1 MSEQILRISSLQSR
15 LDEQRHRAEELHR
28 QGTSDLNVRV
38 YDLQSQ
44 LTNVQEKLSAREKQ
58 IATLKDHL
66 EQSKVIIDRLEAE
79 LALGADGDQS
89 KINKL
94 ETELKAKSDENQKL
108 KEKMRNEMINKLALP
123 DLMETMLAD
132 KNEEIDHMKEQLQ
145 AKQVALQVYIDLNLD
160 EQQLRELQANAKDLA
175 DGKSS
180 GRTLSDIVS
189 LSEYDESD
197 IVRKVT
203 SGQDMHALSPGI
215 GCMTAE
221 ASPKFFTM
229 PSANDQPVRSLLCQ
243 TSFAQPRQINF
254 STGTDGTPTGERKLL
269 GESVSLPT
277 IVDELAVHDK
287 IASMELENRLATQ
300 ELERL
305 RLKLSETTD
314 MHLDLAAKSKLL
326 ADLMTEKK
334 KLHSE
339 LDEQKTIVAKL
350 SDGSQDD
357 RFILEAKLAS
367 KTGDFAELQRQYND
381 KCQQFDDLTAKL
393 DRLTLDNAKLNADI
407 EILSQQIHSLD
418 KTISHKDEL
427 LSKYDKNAINY
438 AQTETRH
445 LDTIARLEQ
454 DIIALN
460 NNLDRNHDEGI
471 LLASL
476 RVELDHTKSELF
488 DKMIDYEKC
497 QLYMKQ
503 QTKTIDELR
512 DILSDSKSPRSVE
525 DMRIQIR
532 HEQDKNQQLMDE
544 MQRLRTVIGQR
555 PERNE
560 SPKPYALDEIARRV
574 EKELNYSAELDSNI
588 LKAMESD
595 EHNSDE
601 ENLQKIR
608 DAEDMA
614 VAFSDLRQKYDAER
628 VNCARL
634 QRLLDTEKNAASSL
648 QEQDTN
654 VIKAINLRLEEAMRQ
669 ESELQ
674 KQLETARS
682 KCDRLSSQLLVCQ
695 RTVSRDSSMH
705 LKSPQDSPRR
715 TPRNSDFESELA
727 NRLQSEIKLLTA
739 QNERERERCSDIERV
754 MDREKIR
761 YEKELGDRKEY
772 GERMKREMDRLIK
785 EKETLEQEVEHQ
797 QERLMLST
805 REIESLE
812 VRINSLQD
820 AEQRRLARRGL
831 ERSESTHQMVENQE
845 LKLRLNYME
854 KERDNLQ
861 EKLLQLRADLE
872 RSAQRETQLS
882 ATLSAKEQSS
892 SLAADSF
899 APKQFLHQLNSMNNL
914 IVGNTKENRQM
925 TETLQFLTTERQ
937 ALQQRVTDLE
947 HKNRAFNREEL
958 EERANHLFGKY
969 LRVESYRKA
978 LVHQKKY
985 LLIVLQTYQENESK
999 ALAMING
1006 NAAPKRK
1013 VKSFRYVMLDT
1024 GQSWLCFMNVFV
1036 PFRSAVFVVIAI
1048 ARMKYIV
1055 RRWQVG
1061 RRVGTKAIFSQ
1072 QMPK

>member
-1 MSEQILRISSLQSR
+1 MSRLKELQHERDILQEKMSEQILRISSLQSR

-89 KINKL
+89 KVNKL
-94 ETELKAKSDENQKL
+94 ETELKAKTNENQKL
-108 KEKMRNEMINKLALP
+108 KDKMRNEMINKLALP

-132 KNEEIDHMKEQLQ
+132 KNEEIDHMREQLE
-145 AKQVALQVYIDLNLD
+145 AKQTALQVYLDLNLD

-197 IVRKVT
+197 IIRKAV
-203 SGQDMHALSPGI
+203 SGQGVQAASAVI
-215 GCMTAE
+215 GVMSAE

-229 PSANDQPVRSLLCQ
+229 PSASTNEQPIRPI
-243 TSFAQPRQINF
+243 SFAQPRQINF
-254 STGTDGTPTGERKLL
+254 SATTDGTPTGERKFL

-277 IVDELAVHDK
+277 IVDEHELGVHDK
-287 IASMELENRLATQ
+287 IAKLESENVAATQ
-300 ELERL
+300 ELKRL
-305 RLKLSETTD
+305 QLKLSETTD

-326 ADLMTEKK
+326 ADLMTDKK
-334 KLHSE
+334 KLQSE
-339 LDEQKTIVAKL
+339 LDEQKAIVVKL
-350 SDGSQDD
+350 SDGGRDNPSS
-357 RFILEAKLAS
+357 LEQKLALQNV
-367 KTGDFAELQRQYND
+367 DFAELQRQYSD
-381 KCQQFDDLTAKL
+381 KCKQFDDLTAKL
-393 DRLTLDNAKLNADI
+393 EQLTMDNVKLNANI
-407 EILSQQIHSLD
+407 EILSQQVESLG
-418 KTISHKDEL
+418 KTIDHKDEI
-427 LSKYDKNAINY
+427 LSKYEKNAINY
-438 AQTETRH
+438 AQTESRQ

-460 NNLDRNHDEGI
+460 NNLDRNHDDAVQ
-471 LLASL
+471 LATL
-476 RVELDHTKSELF
+476 REELDHTKTELF

-503 QTKTIDELR
+503 QTKTIEDLK

-525 DMRIQIR
+525 DLRIQIR
-532 HEQDKNQQLMDE
+532 QEQEKNQQLMDE
-544 MQRLRTVIGQR
+544 MQRLRIVIGQR
-555 PERNE
+555 QERNE
-560 SPKPYALDEIARRV
+560 SPKPYALEEIARCV

-601 ENLQKIR
+601 ENVQKLR
-608 DAEDMA
+608 EAEDMA
-614 VAFSDLRQKYDAER
+614 VAFSDLRQKYEAER
-628 VNCARL
+628 VNCLRL
-634 QRLLDTEKNAASSL
+634 QQMLDTEKNSATSL

-654 VIKAINLRLEEAMRQ
+654 VIKAINLRLEEAIGQ
-669 ESELQ
+669 EAELQ
-674 KQLETARS
+674 KQLESERAKS
-682 KCDRLSSQLLVCQ
+682 ERLSAQLLVYQ
-695 RTVSRDSSMH
+695 RTAAREASMH

-715 TPRNSDFESELA
+715 TPRSSDFESELA
-727 NRLQSEIKLLTA
+727 NRLQSEIKLITA

-754 MDREKIR
+754 LDREKVR

-772 GERMKREMDRLIK
+772 GERQKREMDRLIK
-785 EKETLEQEVEHQ
+785 EKETLEQELEHT
-797 QERLMLST
+797 QERLMMST

-831 ERSESTHQMVENQE
+831 ERSESTHQLVENQE

-861 EKLLQLRADLE
+861 EKLLQLRGDLE
-872 RSAQRETQLS
+872 RSAQRE
-882 ATLSAKEQSS
+882 AAALSAKGQSS
-892 SLAADSF
+892 SAAAADSF
-899 APKQFLHQLNSMNNL
+899 VPKQFLHQLNSMNNL

-985 LLIVLQTYQENESK
+985 LLIVLQTYQDNESK

-1013 VKSFRYVMLDT
+1013 IKSFR
-1024 GQSWLCFMNVFV
+1024 
-1036 PFRSAVFVVIAI
+1036 
-1048 ARMKYIV
+1048 
-1055 RRWQVG
+1055 
-1061 RRVGTKAIFSQ
+1061 
-1072 QMPK
+1072 